1 VLPDRLILAAMTTSP
16 TLSPILS
23 SICTALAD
31 PNWRA
36 TMEDE
41 YWALMGNGTWDLV
54 PRPQGSNVIIG
65 KWVFMH
71 KFHADGTFNRY
82 KAYWVL
88 RGFTQCPRVDYDETF
103 HPVVK
108 LATMRTVLAT
118 VVSDNWSIQ

>member
-23 SICTALAD
+23 SVCAALAD

-54 PRPQGSNVIIG
+54 PRPQGSNVITSATPTFCKNKNFVQIG
-65 KWVFMH
+65 VHIKMH
-71 KFHADGTFNRY
+71 I
-82 KAYWVL
+82 
-88 RGFTQCPRVDYDETF
+88 
-103 HPVVK
+103 K
-108 LATMRTVLAT
+108 L
-118 VVSDNWSIQ
+118 